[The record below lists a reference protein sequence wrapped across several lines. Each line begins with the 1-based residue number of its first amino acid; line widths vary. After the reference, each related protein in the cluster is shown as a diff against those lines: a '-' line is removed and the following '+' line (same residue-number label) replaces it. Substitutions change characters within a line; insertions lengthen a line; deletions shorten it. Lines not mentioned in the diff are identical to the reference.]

1 MDVDDQQQQQ
11 VTRRAAWVSRGDS
24 HGSPHRIH
32 IDSRHTRVAYLA
44 CRFAVFCSPLS
55 RLQRSPL
62 STLQARPASDSLGV
76 VQCERKGMLGESHRR
91 QRIGV
96 VALGGVGAT
105 KELLR
110 RVGSDD
116 ETLTSVVLLGVTL
129 GAGSRGRRAT
139 NGSGFGPGIEGP
151 SLLTLLQTQRVHRRP
166 SAKGHRRLRDQ
177 RPGASAEGGWNFG
190 EESLQDTSEVGG
202 TAEAQGRPL
211 ET

>member
-32 IDSRHTRVAYLA
+32 IDSRRTRIAYLA
-44 CRFAVFCSPLS
+44 CRFAVFCSPLEA
-55 RLQRSPL
+55 PIC
-62 STLQARPASDSLGV
+62 AS
-76 VQCERKGMLGESHRR
+76 RKGMLGESHPRR
-91 QRIGV
+91 RIGV

-116 ETLTSVVLLGVTL
+116 ETLTSVVLGVTL

-139 NGSGFGPGIEGP
+139 NDSGFGPGIDGL
-151 SLLTLLQTQRVHRRP
+151 SLLTLLQTQRARRRQ
-166 SAKGHRRLRDQ
+166 AVKGHRFVEAPRRQSSRDWKW
-177 RPGASAEGGWNFG
+177 REKPDDLGCRRG
-190 EESLQDTSEVGG
+190 
-202 TAEAQGRPL
+202 
-211 ET
+211 